1 VCARAIIAATG
12 QRPEGEQMRSAGRY
26 SKLVPV
32 ALVAAGVLSLS
43 ASGTSLGSAPPPLA
57 RTASNCSLR
66 GHEQSLGPTY
76 VTALSV
82 SGGASCAQGL
92 KLVHSYYR
100 CRIAHGGVT
109 GHCSGVE
116 GFRCSEDRFAKIVVQ
131 FDARV
136 TCTRGR
142 EVVKH
147 QYTQFT

>member
-1 VCARAIIAATG
+1 
-12 QRPEGEQMRSAGRY
+12 MRSAARY
-26 SKLVPV
+26 SKLVSV
-32 ALVAAGVLSLS
+32 ALVACGVLSLS
-43 ASGTSLGSAPPPLA
+43 ASGSSLGSPA
-57 RTASNCSLR
+57 RARAEIASNCSLK

-82 SGGASCAQGL
+82 SGGASCSQGL

-100 CRIAHGGVT
+100 CRTAHGGVK
-109 GHCSGVE
+109 GYCSGVE
-116 GFRCSEDRFAKIVVQ
+116 GFRCSEARFAKIVVQ

-147 QYTQFT
+147 QFTQFT

>member
-1 VCARAIIAATG
+1 
-12 QRPEGEQMRSAGRY
+12 MRSAARHT
-26 SKLVPV
+26 KLLLF
-32 ALVAAGVLSLS
+32 ALAATGVLSLS
-43 ASGTSLGSAPPPLA
+43 ASGTSLGSPGGPRAES
-57 RTASNCSLR
+57 ASNCALK

-100 CRIAHGGVT
+100 CRIAHGGVS

-116 GFRCSEDRFAKIVVQ
+116 GFRCSESRFAKIVVQ

-142 EVVKH
+142 EVVRH